1 MFSVQENWGGG
12 ADTSE
17 NLILEEK
24 LYKKGGGKGLKQI
37 NLKKIPKV
45 FAL

>member
-1 MFSVQENWGGG
+1 MSHRDHLLIPEVLVFSVQENWGGG

-24 LYKKGGGKGLKQI
+24 LDKKGGGKGL
-37 NLKKIPKV
+37 
-45 FAL
+45 